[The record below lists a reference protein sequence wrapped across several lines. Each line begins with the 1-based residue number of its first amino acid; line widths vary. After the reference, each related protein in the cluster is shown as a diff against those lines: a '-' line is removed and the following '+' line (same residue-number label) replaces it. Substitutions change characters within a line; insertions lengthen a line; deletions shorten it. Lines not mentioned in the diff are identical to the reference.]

1 MPGITLPDTPD
12 DNAMKSTDDTPSVA
26 ATTRPIDLD
35 ALHNNSFKDM
45 MNDVVDAGSCCECGS
60 CVLVCPH
67 NVIKYVDNK
76 PKQMA
81 KESAAF
87 DFCGISEG
95 VGCDVC
101 AAVCPRLWPREDHLK
116 DVVFGNDR
124 PYEDIFGVYRHIFV
138 ARTTRRELMERAQDG
153 GVVTALLSW
162 ARENDEIDG
171 AVVSA
176 VGEDDS
182 PCFPTPKVVTT
193 EDEIRASASSWYTYC
208 ENDLALE
215 EVRERDLRQ
224 VAFVGVPCQITPLR
238 KMAQMDPSFLV
249 TGKKRPKPLARQRE
263 FLRGYSDRVNFS
275 IGLFCTEVFRPELMT
290 DRIEQQ
296 MGIPLTEV
304 SKFNVKG
311 EVLIYKRDK
320 TIETIP
326 LEEAMRDYQRPECR
340 HCGDFSAEMAD
351 IACGGVGTDAATI
364 VVIRTKKGEDVWR
377 RFQASGDVELMPIN
391 ENKRAWNILQ
401 RLARRQRNRIPEGTA
416 RSGATGGLPPYA
428 PRDAAALSEA
438 RRDADAK
445 SAEELDEALR
455 IAYGSEALSMDT
467 IRYIA
472 GQPIPGDPGP
482 PPAGGKRKLPPPP
495 PPEAGGAPPEWT
507 AD

>member
-1 MPGITLPDTPD
+1 M
-12 DNAMKSTDDTPSVA
+12 
-26 ATTRPIDLD
+26 
-35 ALHNNSFKDM
+35 H
-45 MNDVVDAGSCCECGS
+45 DVVEAGSCCECGS

-76 PKQMA
+76 PKQTA
-81 KESAAF
+81 KKSAAF

-101 AAVCPRLWPREDHLK
+101 ASVCPRLWPREDHLK
-116 DVVFGNDR
+116 DVVFAEDR
-124 PYEDIFGVYRHIFV
+124 PFEDIFGVYRHIFV
-138 ARTTRRELMERAQDG
+138 ARTKRPELMERAQDG

-162 ARENDEIDG
+162 AKASGEIDG

-176 VGEDDS
+176 VGPDDD

-193 EDEIRASASSWYTYC
+193 EQEIQASASSWYTYC
-208 ENDLALE
+208 ENNLALE
-215 EVRERDLRQ
+215 EVKERGLEK
-224 VAFVGVPCQITPLR
+224 VGFVGVPCQITPLR
-238 KMAQMDPSFLV
+238 KMAEMDPSFLA
-249 TGKKRPKPLARQRE
+249 TAKKRPKPLARQRD
-263 FLRGYSDRVNFS
+263 FLRGFSDRVSFS
-275 IGLFCTEVFRPELMT
+275 IGLFCTEVFTPALMT
-290 DRIEQQ
+290 DRIEKQ

-311 EVLIYKRDK
+311 KVLIYKRDK

-364 VVIRTKKGEDVWR
+364 VVIRTAQGEAVWR
-377 RFQASGDVELMPIN
+377 KFEAAGDVEVMPIN

-401 RLARRQRNRIPEGTA
+401 RLARRQRDRIPEGA
-416 RSGATGGLPPYA
+416 PRSGTAADLPQYSPKQ
-428 PRDAAALSEA
+428 AADVSRVTLEAADKSEA
-438 RRDADAK
+438 EV
-445 SAEELDEALR
+445 AELLQL
-455 IAYGSEALSMDT
+455 AYGTDERPLEVTGYM
-467 IRYIA
+467 A

-482 PPAGGKRKLPPPP
+482 SPPGEKRKLPPPP
-495 PPEAGGAPPEWT
+495 TPAEGGAPPGWESG
-507 AD
+507 